1 MDKLTGIHAVKEALE
16 ARRPIDR
23 IAIAKGRQDTRVE
36 EIEQLARKQ
45 GVPVRF
51 EDRGQLDRLANSK
64 DHQGVVALA
73 AARAA
78 ASLEDILANANAGH
92 GQLGLIVLL
101 DGVEDPHNLGAIIR
115 TTLAAG
121 AHGVVIPE
129 RRAAGLTDTVA
140 RASAGALAHL
150 PVAKVTNLVRT
161 MEELKDAGYWLV
173 GLDEQGDK
181 NYTEVDYTS
190 PVGIVLGSEGQGL
203 HELTGKRCDFVV
215 SLPTTGPIKSLNVS
229 VAAGVVLFEAIRQQV
244 VANDHTLAR
253 FDGVFVDFERVR
265 AVFQGIG
272 DARGLGRELLRFSN
286 GNKPGAQLVRQN
298 RSKNEAARFDPR
310 YHVNRV
316 ALVVFE

>member
-16 ARRPIDR
+16 AQRPIDR
-23 IAIAKGRQDTRVE
+23 IAIAKGRQDKRVE
-36 EIEQLARKQ
+36 EIVQLARKQ

-78 ASLEDILANANAGH
+78 ATLQDILANANSGK
-92 GQLGLIVLL
+92 GQMGLIVLL

-115 TTLAAG
+115 TALAAG

-140 RASAGALAHL
+140 RSSAGALAHL
-150 PVAKVTNLVRT
+150 PVAKVTNLARS
-161 MEELKDAGYWLV
+161 MEELKEVGYWLV

-181 NYTEVDYTS
+181 RYTEVDYTS

-203 HELTGKRCDFVV
+203 HELTRKRCDFVV
-215 SLPTTGPIKSLNVS
+215 SLPTTGPVKSLNVS
-229 VAAGVVLFEAIRQQV
+229 VAAGVVLFEALRQRN
-244 VANDHTLAR
+244 AL
-253 FDGVFVDFERVR
+253 
-265 AVFQGIG
+265 
-272 DARGLGRELLRFSN
+272 
-286 GNKPGAQLVRQN
+286 
-298 RSKNEAARFDPR
+298 PR
-310 YHVNRV
+310 TK
-316 ALVVFE
+316 

>member
-23 IAIAKGRQDTRVE
+23 IAIAKGRQDARVE
-36 EIEQLARKQ
+36 EIVQLARKQ

-78 ASLEDILANANAGH
+78 ATLEDILAIANASP
-92 GQLGLIVLL
+92 GQKGLIVLL
-101 DGVEDPHNLGAIIR
+101 DGVEDPHNLGAIVR
-115 TTLAAG
+115 TALAAG

-161 MEELKDAGYWLV
+161 MEELKEAGYWLV
-173 GLDEQGDK
+173 GLDEQGEQ
-181 NYTEVDYTS
+181 NYT
-190 PVGIVLGSEGQGL
+190 
-203 HELTGKRCDFVV
+203 
-215 SLPTTGPIKSLNVS
+215 
-229 VAAGVVLFEAIRQQV
+229 
-244 VANDHTLAR
+244 
-253 FDGVFVDFERVR
+253 
-265 AVFQGIG
+265 
-272 DARGLGRELLRFSN
+272 
-286 GNKPGAQLVRQN
+286 
-298 RSKNEAARFDPR
+298 
-310 YHVNRV
+310 
-316 ALVVFE
+316 